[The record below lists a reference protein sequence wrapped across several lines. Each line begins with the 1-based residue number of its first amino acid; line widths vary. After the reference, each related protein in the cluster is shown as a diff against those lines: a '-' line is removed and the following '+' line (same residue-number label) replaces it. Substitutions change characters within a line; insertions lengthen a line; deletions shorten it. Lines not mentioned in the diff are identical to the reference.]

1 MRGTIRREQQLLEII
16 DLVYEVDDLEQ
27 MLAAV
32 FTELRALFAF
42 ASGVLL
48 PIDPCTLEL
57 QSAVCFDCPPENTIP
72 YFDHYA
78 AFDPYMRRDPGAL
91 ILNRAVRMSD
101 VASSRELDRSEFSD
115 FLPLVPYRHAL
126 ATVVGFDGQP
136 LAAFSVHR
144 RKDQR
149 DFRGE
154 EMAVL
159 DRIAPHLGRT
169 LALRRLAADPAQID
183 RVGLLA
189 FGAGGQLLFMN
200 AVAQRFVAPARAAE
214 VLAALPP
221 AGSGSL
227 RLGLLRYR
235 VSRLPWRAA
244 SLLSCFA
251 VENLDE
257 VPGHDGDGRSAAA
270 DKWSAVERPDGNLT
284 IVTLVPFSPRDDIRR
299 RLDHHGLSPRELE
312 IAAQSLLSGLANSQL
327 ADRLCISEE
336 TVKSH
341 LREVYRKIGVASRME
356 LIVKILG
363 LDGDLPRAKQ

>member
-1 MRGTIRREQQLLEII
+1 MRGAIRREQRLLEII
-16 DLVYEVDDLEQ
+16 DLVYEVDDRDQ

-57 QSAVCFDCPPENTIP
+57 QGAVCFDCPPENTTP
-72 YFDHYA
+72 YLDHYA
-78 AFDPYMRRDPGAL
+78 VFDPYMRRDPGAL
-91 ILNRAVRMSD
+91 ILNRAVRLSD
-101 VASSRELDRSEFSD
+101 VASDRELDQSEFSD
-115 FLPLVPYRHAL
+115 FLPLVPYRQAL

-144 RKDQR
+144 RKNQR

-159 DRIAPHLGRT
+159 DRIAPHLGRA
-169 LALRRLAADPAQID
+169 LALRRWVADPAQID

-189 FGAGGQLLFMN
+189 FGPGGQLLFMN
-200 AVAQRFVAPARAAE
+200 AVAQRFVARARVPE

-244 SLLSCFA
+244 SLLTCFA
-251 VENLDE
+251 LENLDE
-257 VPGHDGDGRSAAA
+257 VPARDSSGRSAVGE
-270 DKWSAVERPDGNLT
+270 KWPAVNGSDGKLT
-284 IVTLVPFSPRDDIRR
+284 IVTVVPFSARDDIRR
-299 RLDHHGLSPRELE
+299 RLDQHGLSPRELE
-312 IAAQSLLSGLANSQL
+312 ITAQSLLSGLANPQL
-327 ADRLCISEE
+327 ADRLCISED

-341 LREVYRKIGVASRME
+341 LREAYRKIGVASRME

-363 LDGDLPRAKQ
+363 LNGDLPRAKR